1 MDVRTLL
8 IGIVIGLLAG
18 WLIEWFIDWR
28 FWRRG
33 GRKVTPAAAARPA
46 EPAVPDEPVEP
57 DDLTRIEGIG
67 PKLQSIL
74 NGAGIKT
81 FESLA
86 DTSPVKLATLVEA
99 ADFQAPYDPS
109 SWPEQAHLAA
119 KGDWAALAEL
129 QDRLV
134 GGRERLEPDD
144 LTQIE
149 GIGPM
154 LRSILNAEGIKTF
167 ESLAEHSPA
176 QLTRIVEAAD
186 FKAPFDPSSW
196 PEQADLAAKG
206 DWEALEELQERLV
219 GGREETS

>member
-1 MDVRTLL
+1 VDVRTLL

-28 FWRRG
+28 FWRRD
-33 GRKVTPAAAARPA
+33 RQKAAPARMATAPVPA
-46 EPAVPDEPVEP
+46 EPEEPVEP

-74 NGAGIKT
+74 NDAGITT

-86 DTSPVKLATLVEA
+86 DTSGVKLATIVEA
-99 ADFQAPYDPS
+99 TDFKAPYDPS
-109 SWPEQAHLAA
+109 SWPEQAALAA

-129 QDRLV
+129 QERLI
-134 GGRERLEPDD
+134 GGRERVEPDD
-144 LTQIE
+144 LTRIE

-167 ESLAEHSPA
+167 ESLASRSPA

-196 PEQADLAAKG
+196 PEQAELAAKG
-206 DWEALEELQERLV
+206 DWQALEELQERLV
-219 GGREETS
+219 GGREAGA